1 VKWILPIKFGGDS
14 GNERL
19 GKAVPVYAAKRV
31 PREKNEELTGKV

>member
-19 GKAVPVYAAKRV
+19 EKAVPVYAAKRAQ
-31 PREKNEELTGKV
+31 RQKIEELTGKV